1 MKILKIEF
9 QGLPFND
16 GKTVE
21 IDFTPSKRVS
31 LDIDEEVFELSP
43 KIQTFNVLSFY
54 GMNATGK
61 TSVLKIIEFAY
72 GIYLQKLSV
81 QELRNMIFLFTKN
94 VSLKTVIANNG
105 MIYNT
110 YMEIVGNEIKKE
122 QIVGFDANLIKSKK
136 MLNKLSFVNTQEE
149 VEKVGLLK
157 EEYTYYDLDQF
168 NKVDSNVENEMIF
181 SDYVKKQVLGSRSII
196 NLIPNNKFNSSEI
209 VRSTMRR
216 TNFNMYAFPT
226 AGISNEI
233 INKVAKLLD
242 NNIEAI
248 TYIEDD
254 KDEIDVKIKFVK
266 QKEINTKYRH
276 MEEYLSAGTIRGLNI
291 FQDAFQVLTNGGILL
306 VDEIDLNLN
315 LSIVEQIILLFKNKS
330 INKQNASLI
339 FTTHVPTLID
349 LFDRDDNIYI
359 MKKEYSDVELRR
371 LSEYKLRYDKLKSN
385 SLISGEIGT
394 NPNYDAYISVLS
406 EVFDNE

>member
-266 QKEINTKYRH
+266 QKEINIKYRY

>member
-43 KIQTFNVLSFY
+43 KIQTFNVSSFY

-266 QKEINTKYRH
+266 QKEINIKYRY